1 MDNWKDVIDGMYGVV
16 NEGGGTGVRAQLPH
30 IEVCGK
36 TGSAQLA
43 SNDFL
48 KGTAAGHSENM
59 KDNAWFVGFAPRPA
73 PEIVVVALFE
83 HGEHGQLAAPIVRDV
98 LKAYFDKKDRLAA
111 LHQQEVAA
119 GFPRPVA
126 AGAWPLLSD
135 MSRYLSSRDIDWTV
149 LIIALFLCAV
159 GALQIYSATRDTGF
173 QSAWWKQII
182 YVFGGLLLMWIA
194 AAVDYHS
201 LLHYVPM
208 MYAVSVLALVVTY
221 VIGERTYGSRRW
233 IPLGGGIHLE
243 VSEFVKLVII
253 LLVARYLAD
262 LKVDVLEIRE
272 VLKLAG
278 LVAIPTVLVLKQP
291 DLGTSVSYLAVL
303 IAGAFL
309 AGLRWKYI
317 AAIAVVA
324 VIVVPVRW
332 QHFLTDYQKARL
344 VSFMDPERDPQGKG
358 YQLIQSQIAV
368 GSGGM
373 FGKGVTK
380 GTQTQLRFLPVPHKD
395 FIFSAFAE
403 EHGFVGV
410 VVVLALYF
418 VMIMRIVQNAQTAPE
433 RAGMYIC
440 MGVASLLLY
449 HPDQCGDGGRVDAG
463 DRHPAALHE
472 RRWFQYLDEFL
483 GSGAGK

>member
-1 MDNWKDVIDGMYGVV
+1 
-16 NEGGGTGVRAQLPH
+16 
-30 IEVCGK
+30 
-36 TGSAQLA
+36 
-43 SNDFL
+43 
-48 KGTAAGHSENM
+48 
-59 KDNAWFVGFAPRPA
+59 
-73 PEIVVVALFE
+73 
-83 HGEHGQLAAPIVRDV
+83 
-98 LKAYFDKKDRLAA
+98 
-111 LHQQEVAA
+111 
-119 GFPRPVA
+119 
-126 AGAWPLLSD
+126 
-135 MSRYLSSRDIDWTV
+135 MSRHLSPRDIDWMV
-149 LIIALFLCAV
+149 LGIALFLCAV

-173 QSAWWKQII
+173 QSAWWRQI
-182 YVFGGLLLMWIA
+182 VFVLGGLLLMWIVQ
-194 AAVDYHS
+194 AVDYHA

-208 MYAVSVLALVVTY
+208 MYIGSVVALLVTY
-221 VIGERTYGSRRW
+221 LIGERAYGSRRW
-233 IPLGGGIHLE
+233 IPLGGGFHLE
-243 VSEFVKLVII
+243 VSEFIKLVIV

-291 DLGTSVSYLAVL
+291 DLGTSVSYLAIL

-309 AGLRWKYI
+309 AGLRWKYV
-317 AAIAVVA
+317 AVIAVVA
-324 VIVVPVRW
+324 VIVVPVSW

-403 EHGFVGV
+403 EHGFAGV
-410 VVVLALYF
+410 VVLLALFF
-418 VMIMRIVQNAQTAPE
+418 VLIMRIVQNAQTAPD

-449 HPDQCGDGGRVDAG
+449 HALVNVGMVVGLMPVTGIPLPFMSYGGSSIWTDFL
-463 DRHPAALHE
+463 ALGLVNNVRL
-472 RRWFQYLDEFL
+472 RRFVN
-483 GSGAGK
+483 